1 MQKPI
6 RLGILGSGKGSN
18 FAAILHDVQAGK
30 LAVEI
35 AAVAS
40 DIPGAGILKLAEE
53 AGLPHAVFP
62 ETQFKTKLTP
72 EVETALA
79 NYLKTAGVEWLILAG
94 YMRVLKAPLLDAFPG
109 RIINI
114 HPSLLPKF
122 RGLAAW
128 KQALEAG
135 ETEAG
140 CTVHFVDSGV
150 DTGKIIAQAKVPI
163 LSGDTAETVHAR
175 IQVEEH
181 RLYPEVI
188 ARIVNG
194 ELNSITTE
202 NTENTK
208 PHEKR

>member
-1 MQKPI
+1 METPI

-18 FAAILHDVQAGK
+18 FAAILREVQAGNLDVK
-30 LAVEI
+30 I

-40 DIPGAGILKLAEE
+40 DMPDAGILKLAAA
-53 AGLPHAVFP
+53 AGLPQAVFP
-62 ETQFKTKLTP
+62 EPRFRTKLTP

-79 NYLKTAGVEWLILAG
+79 DYLKKAGANWLILAG

-135 ETEAG
+135 ETETG
-140 CTVHFVDSGV
+140 CTVHFVDAGV
-150 DTGKIIAQAKVPI
+150 DTGKIIAQARVPI
-163 LSGDTAETVHAR
+163 LPGDTPETVHAR
-175 IQVEEH
+175 IQAEEH
-181 RLYPEVI
+181 RLYPEII
-188 ARIVNG
+188 ARIVRG
-194 ELNSITTE
+194 ELN
-202 NTENTK
+202 
-208 PHEKR
+208 P

>member
-1 MQKPI
+1 MIRTRMEKKL

-18 FAAILHDVQAGK
+18 FAAILREVQAGK
-30 LAVEI
+30 LNVEI
-35 AAVAS
+35 VAVAS
-40 DIPGAGILKLAEE
+40 DIPGAGILDLAEA
-53 AGLPHAVFP
+53 AGLPHALFA
-62 ETQFKTKLTP
+62 ETQFRTKLTP

-79 NYLKTAGVEWLILAG
+79 DYLKNAGADWLILAG
-94 YMRVLKAPLLDAFPG
+94 YMRVIKSPLLDTFPG
-109 RIINI
+109 KIINI

-128 KQALEAG
+128 KQALDAG

-163 LSGDTAETVHAR
+163 FPGDTAESVHAR

-181 RLYPEVI
+181 RIYPEVI
-188 ARIVNG
+188 AQIVRG
-194 ELNSITTE
+194 EIS
-202 NTENTK
+202 
-208 PHEKR
+208 

>member
-1 MQKPI
+1 MIRTRMENKI

-18 FAAILHDVQAGK
+18 FAAILREARAGK

-40 DIPGAGILKLAEE
+40 DMPGAGILQLAQE

-62 ETQFKTKLTP
+62 ESKFRTKLTP
-72 EVETALA
+72 EVEQALA
-79 NYLKTAGVEWLILAG
+79 DYLKKAGADWLILAG

-109 RIINI
+109 KIINI

-135 ETEAG
+135 ETETG
-140 CTVHFVDSGV
+140 CTVHFVDAGV
-150 DTGKIIAQAKVPI
+150 DTGKIIAQVRVPI

-175 IQVEEH
+175 IQAEEH

-188 ARIVNG
+188 ARIVSG
-194 ELNSITTE
+194 DLN
-202 NTENTK
+202 
-208 PHEKR
+208 

>member
-1 MQKPI
+1 MEKPI

-18 FAAILHDVQAGK
+18 FAAILREVQAGK

-40 DIPGAGILKLAEE
+40 DMPGAGILKLAEK

-62 ETQFKTKLTP
+62 EPQFRTKLTP

-79 NYLKTAGVEWLILAG
+79 DYLKAAGVDWLILAG

-163 LSGDTAETVHAR
+163 LPGDTAETVHAR
-175 IQVEEH
+175 IQIEEH

-188 ARIVNG
+188 ARIANG
-194 ELNSITTE
+194 KLN
-202 NTENTK
+202 
-208 PHEKR
+208 